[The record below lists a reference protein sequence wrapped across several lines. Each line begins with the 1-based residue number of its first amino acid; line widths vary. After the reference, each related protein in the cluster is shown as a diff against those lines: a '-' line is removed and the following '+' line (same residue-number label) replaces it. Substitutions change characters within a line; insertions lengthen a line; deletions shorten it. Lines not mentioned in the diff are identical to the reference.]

1 MKAAL
6 TNRKPKLIKRR
17 RVPRVDIDGMAKYF
31 AQQPDIVVAYLF
43 GSVAKGTARPQSD
56 VDVAVLFDARLDSFE
71 RAGRYLSM
79 LGDLSGFVTGELDV
93 QTCNQASPLFC
104 SQVVKYGRVIYERT
118 RAERIAFEV
127 HTMARDAD
135 TKPMRDFFT
144 RVLYRRIRE
153 GKFGERT
160 RRHYPSALEVA
171 RQLYGRIT
179 ASTAD

>member
-1 MKAAL
+1 
-6 TNRKPKLIKRR
+6 
-17 RVPRVDIDGMAKYF
+17 VDVEGMARYF
-31 AQQPDIVVAYLF
+31 AARSEVVAAYLF

-56 VDVAVLFDARLDSFE
+56 VDVAVLFDARLDPFE
-71 RAGRYLSM
+71 RTDRYLSM
-79 LGDLSGFVTGELDV
+79 LGALSDFVRGELDV
-93 QTCNQASPLFC
+93 QTLNQASPFFC

-127 HTMARDAD
+127 RTMAHFAD

-144 RVLYRRIRE
+144 QVLYRRIRE

-160 RRHYPSALEVA
+160 RRHDSSALEVA

-179 ASTAD
+179 ASAADRV